1 MLVFAHPFDVTNTCI
16 SLISM
21 SISEELINVIILT
34 VPPKVKIVSHFAS
47 PPLVANCSRTSIQC
61 LVTPT
66 LPNILVWWTFRGEN
80 ASKLPSVHISRASPN
95 EWKLSV
101 ECATLHHSGTY
112 ACHAAL
118 ANETDR
124 VYRKEAVI
132 QVYSKYLFA
141 L

>member
-1 MLVFAHPFDVTNTCI
+1 MIVSPK
-16 SLISM
+16 
-21 SISEELINVIILT
+21 

-80 ASKLPSVHISRASPN
+80 ASKLPSVHISRSSPN

-132 QVYSKYLFA
+132 QVFSKFA
-141 L
+141 SNYELNDCDRK